1 MTSRLPFYIAGVVA
15 VAAAGYFT
23 LSGSK
28 DTPEPAATE
37 TVASG
42 ATEIAPTAP
51 SITVA
56 KVQSAVLKDRVRAS
70 GLVGAI
76 ERVLVQPKIEGQPI
90 DTVLADVG
98 DHVAEG
104 AVLAILSDSSLKLQ
118 KSQLAASRASAL
130 ATIAQADAQL
140 VEAQATADEAGRTME
155 RNNQL
160 RLQGNV

>member
-1 MTSRLPFYIAGVVA
+1 M
-15 VAAAGYFT
+15 
-23 LSGSK
+23 
-28 DTPEPAATE
+28 
-37 TVASG
+37 
-42 ATEIAPTAP
+42 
-51 SITVA
+51 
-56 KVQSAVLKDRVRAS
+56 LKDRVRAS

-104 AVLAILSDSSLKLQ
+104 AVLAILSDSFSKLQ

-140 VEAQATADEAGRTME
+140 VEGQATADEAGRTME

-160 RLQGNV
+160 RLQGNVSQAASDQAATAFTSATRRVSRGDAGRRCGASAAGCRCADRKTSSCN